1 MTRRSQS
8 KAKPNGKPLA
18 VIYVRVSSQAQV
30 DEGQGAESQAAR
42 CGEFARIRGYDVV
55 KIFEDKAVSG
65 SLIDRPGM
73 KDMLAYLMDKRG
85 LDVRVII
92 DDISR
97 LARDLRAHLTL
108 RDAILKAGG
117 ILESPSIT
125 FGEGADE
132 RLVENMLASAA
143 AHMRSKN
150 TEQVKARMQ
159 GRLLQGYW
167 PFFAPIGYKH
177 VAKAGCGKVMVL
189 DEPVASIMR
198 SAMEGYANGVF
209 ETQAEVVRFL
219 DNEPD
224 FPKGKKGTVHPSRVT
239 EMLTRQVYAGIIEY
253 EKWKVSKRNGQH
265 EGLISLATYDRIQE
279 RLAGKTIAP
288 ARVDISAEFPLRGS
302 VLCGD
307 CNMPYTSCWSQSR
320 NGKKHPYYLCRQ
332 AGCPSRNKSVKRADI
347 EASFAELL
355 QTLSPTKSFFTLIKA
370 MFKDLW
376 EAQSLRMKSANERYT
391 RQLGKIES
399 DISALVDRLV
409 ESDSPRVIAAFER
422 KIEAL
427 ENEKL
432 RIEEKLGNK
441 PKKRPSQ
448 TDAFEHTLNF
458 LSNPCYIWNNG
469 DLSHRKLVQKL
480 AFPEGLTWERNKGFR
495 TAPIARVYS
504 LFGDVEDAVSEMV
517 PGGGI
522 EPPTRGFSIRCS
534 TPELPGRAS

>member
-177 VAKAGCGKVMVL
+177 VAKAGCGKVMV
-189 DEPVASIMR
+189 
-198 SAMEGYANGVF
+198 
-209 ETQAEVVRFL
+209 
-219 DNEPD
+219 
-224 FPKGKKGTVHPSRVT
+224 
-239 EMLTRQVYAGIIEY
+239 
-253 EKWKVSKRNGQH
+253 
-265 EGLISLATYDRIQE
+265 
-279 RLAGKTIAP
+279 
-288 ARVDISAEFPLRGS
+288 
-302 VLCGD
+302 
-307 CNMPYTSCWSQSR
+307 
-320 NGKKHPYYLCRQ
+320 
-332 AGCPSRNKSVKRADI
+332 
-347 EASFAELL
+347 
-355 QTLSPTKSFFTLIKA
+355 
-370 MFKDLW
+370 
-376 EAQSLRMKSANERYT
+376 
-391 RQLGKIES
+391 
-399 DISALVDRLV
+399 
-409 ESDSPRVIAAFER
+409 
-422 KIEAL
+422 
-427 ENEKL
+427 
-432 RIEEKLGNK
+432 
-441 PKKRPSQ
+441 
-448 TDAFEHTLNF
+448 
-458 LSNPCYIWNNG
+458 
-469 DLSHRKLVQKL
+469 
-480 AFPEGLTWERNKGFR
+480 
-495 TAPIARVYS
+495 
-504 LFGDVEDAVSEMV
+504 
-517 PGGGI
+517 
-522 EPPTRGFSIRCS
+522 
-534 TPELPGRAS
+534 